1 MEEISAATALE
12 SPVLLES
19 ATADATDG
27 STSHGHW
34 GKGKRIEDRGRE
46 GGREGGEGGREG
58 KLYVRT
64 LHDGS
69 RFLVDS
75 VS

>member
-1 MEEISAATALE
+1 MEEVSAATALE

-19 ATADATDG
+19 ATADAADG

-46 GGREGGEGGREG
+46 GGREGGRGGREG
-58 KLYVRT
+58 GEALRT
-64 LHDGS
+64 YIA
-69 RFLVDS
+69 
-75 VS
+75 